1 MRNVACPWMCV
12 TSEGNHST
20 ENLVSTCFCSFQA
33 CPPRDLQT
41 GQSLRIFWDCLFFPG
56 TRVGE
61 QSYMAHLGQRKKKRT
76 RDVGPKLGHV
86 LHTQNSDYE
95 RTIEMESDPHCA
107 KQYRSGTWDR
117 VQGFLW
123 PQGLCFLL

>member
-1 MRNVACPWMCV
+1 MREITVLKILSVLASAPSRPALQEIYKQV
-12 TSEGNHST
+12 SPSEFSGT
-20 ENLVSTCFCSFQA
+20 VFFFLAQEWENKATWLIS
-33 CPPRDLQT
+33 
-41 GQSLRIFWDCLFFPG
+41 GK
-56 TRVGE
+56 E
-61 QSYMAHLGQRKKKRT
+61 KKKRT